1 MNALPRSLFRFLFGT
16 VPPILA
22 LSACAGLLAPPVTP
36 GQSEADVVAR
46 LGRPTNVYPVADG
59 RLLEYMHGPMGQTT
73 DMAKIGPDGRL
84 QSFEQVLT
92 MEKFAVIV
100 PDQTRQEQVLRT
112 VGAPSEIR
120 FYRNVGM
127 NGWNYPFKESNTWDS
142 MMTIYVDN
150 TGMVQRMENGP
161 DPRRMPS
168 DSGRN

>member
-1 MNALPRSLFRFLFGT
+1 MNALLRSLFRS
-16 VPPILA
+16 VPPLLA

-73 DMAKIGPDGRL
+73 DMVKIGPDGRL

-112 VGAPSEIR
+112 VGRPAERSRVAMRNYEVWS
-120 FYRNVGM
+120 YRYREAGVWNSLMHVHFDGQGVVRQMM
-127 NGWNYPFKESNTWDS
+127 NA
-142 MMTIYVDN
+142 
-150 TGMVQRMENGP
+150 P
-161 DPRRMPS
+161 DPMYEPRDRF
-168 DSGRN
+168 GF